1 VDRVRVV
8 EQLIPVPDG
17 EIWAEDNGG
26 DGPAVVLAHPG
37 DWADSSAWTSV
48 VDSLRGRHRVIRYD
62 NRGFG
67 RSPAPT
73 APFTLLGDL
82 RAVLDHA
89 GVTEAVV
96 AGHSGGGG
104 TALGLAL
111 AAPERVTALV
121 LTAPGVQDYPWPAED
136 PYMVEAGRLIAAGD
150 RDGLV
155 TVGLHTWA
163 RAGDDA
169 IVRSQ
174 IRNAVSSWFAIGGL
188 ARPDPPAYDRLAE
201 IRAPAVMVLGGLE
214 YPMVA
219 DASNSIAARI
229 PGCETV
235 LVPEADHMLPLRAPS
250 RIAELIADLAGNR

>member
-1 VDRVRVV
+1 MQ
-8 EQLIPVPDG
+8 QLIPVAG
-17 EIWAEDNGG
+17 GQIWAEDTGG

-37 DWADSSAWTSV
+37 DWADSGAWTQV
-48 VDSLRGRHRVIRYD
+48 VDLLSGRHRVIRYD

-82 RAVLDHA
+82 RAVIDHA

-111 AAPERVTALV
+111 AEPERVRALV

-136 PYMVEAGRLIAAGD
+136 PYMLECGRLIAAGD
-150 RDGLV
+150 RDGLETIGV
-155 TVGLHTWA
+155 HTWA
-163 RAGDDA
+163 RAGDDP

-174 IRNAVSSWFAIGGL
+174 IRNAVSSWFVVGDL
-188 ARPDPPAYDRLAE
+188 ALRDPPAYDRLAE
-201 IRAPAVMVLGGLE
+201 IRAPATMMLGGLE

-219 DASNSIAARI
+219 DAANSIAARI

-235 LVPEADHMLPLRAPS
+235 LVPEADHMLPLRAPE
-250 RIAELIADLAGNR
+250 RIAELIADHSGQRTR